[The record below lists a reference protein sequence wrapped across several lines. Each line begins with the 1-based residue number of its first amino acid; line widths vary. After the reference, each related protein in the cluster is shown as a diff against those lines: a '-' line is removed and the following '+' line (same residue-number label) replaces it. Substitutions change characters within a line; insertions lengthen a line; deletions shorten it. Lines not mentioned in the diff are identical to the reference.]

1 MPPRNPHPKNSI
13 YMKIGV
19 IGSGSFGT
27 ALGSLLADKGYE
39 VVLWT
44 RSRELAESINHEHRN
59 FKHLPQLVLPEL
71 LTADV
76 DLERVVASK
85 DMIVSAPPS
94 HALAGI
100 LQGIRDILPKQV
112 PIVSASKGI
121 ENESLRLVSE
131 IFESE
136 LPQSYHGQLSY
147 LSGPSF
153 AKEIVAKVPT
163 IVSIASKNQA
173 TARRVQEIFSF
184 TYFRTYWTPD
194 VVGVEIGGSLK
205 NVIAIAAGVS
215 DGLGFGQNTRAA
227 LITRG
232 LTEITRLGVR
242 MGADPQTFLGP
253 SGMGDLVLTCC
264 GEGSRNRTVGF
275 RLGQGETLSAIL
287 NSMNEVAEGVKT
299 TRSAKQLADKLGV
312 DMAITQEVYKMLYE
326 EKDPRMVV
334 KDLMSRDLKR
344 EGVN

>member
-1 MPPRNPHPKNSI
+1 
-13 YMKIGV
+13 MKIGV

-27 ALGSLLADKGYE
+27 ALGSLLADKGYD
-39 VVLWT
+39 VTLWT
-44 RSRELAESINHEHRN
+44 RNSEVAEFINSNHRN
-59 FKHLPQLVLPEL
+59 PKCMSDLVLPDGLKAE
-71 LTADV
+71 T
-76 DLERVVASK
+76 DLRTVVANR

-94 HALAGI
+94 FALTEI
-100 LQGIRDILPKQV
+100 LESVKDIIPPKI

-121 ENESLRLVSE
+121 ENGSLKLVSE
-131 IFESE
+131 IFESI
-136 LPQSYHGQLSY
+136 LPGSFHSQLSY

-153 AKEIVAKVPT
+153 AKEIVSKVPT
-163 IVSIASKNQA
+163 IVSIASKNEA

-205 NVIAIAAGVS
+205 NVIAIAAGVA

-232 LTEITRLGVR
+232 LTEISRLGIK
-242 MGADPQTFLGP
+242 MGADPLTFLGP

-264 GEGSRNRTVGF
+264 GEASRNRTVGF
-275 RLGQGETLSAIL
+275 RLGKGEKLSSIL
-287 NSMNEVAEGVKT
+287 SSMNEVAEGVKT
-299 TRSAKQLADKLGV
+299 TKSAKELGEKLGV
-312 DMAITQEVYKMLYE
+312 EMAITQEVYKMLYE
-326 EKDPRMVV
+326 DKDPRMVV

-344 EGVN
+344 EGVF

>member
-1 MPPRNPHPKNSI
+1 MQFWEAKLEFIIH
-13 YMKIGV
+13 MKIGI

-27 ALGSLLADKGYE
+27 ALGSLLADKGYD

-44 RSRELAESINHEHRN
+44 RSQELADSINRDHKN
-59 FKHLPQLVLPEL
+59 FKYLPDLVLPEKL
-71 LTADV
+71 KGNTS
-76 DLERVVASK
+76 LEEVILGK

-94 HALAGI
+94 HALTEI
-100 LQGIRDILPKQV
+100 LRRIKDIIPPKV

-121 ENESLRLVSE
+121 ENESLRLISE
-131 IFESE
+131 IFEAE
-136 LPQSYHGQLSY
+136 LPGSFHSQLSY

-163 IVSIASKNQA
+163 IVSIASKNEA

-194 VVGVEIGGSLK
+194 VVGVEVGGALK
-205 NVIAIAAGVS
+205 NVVAIAAGVS

-232 LTEITRLGVR
+232 LTEISRFGIKL
-242 MGADPQTFLGP
+242 GADPLTFLGP
-253 SGMGDLVLTCC
+253 SGLGDLVLTCC
-264 GEGSRNRTVGF
+264 GEASRNRTVGF
-275 RLGQGETLSAIL
+275 RLGQGEKLGDIL
-287 NSMNEVAEGVKT
+287 ASMNEVAEGVKT
-299 TRSAKQLADKLGV
+299 TKSAKDLSDKLGV

-326 EKDPRMVV
+326 DKDPRMVV
-334 KDLMSRDLKR
+334 KDLMGRDLKR
-344 EGVN
+344 EGVH

>member
-1 MPPRNPHPKNSI
+1 
-13 YMKIGV
+13 MKIGV

-27 ALGSLLADKGYE
+27 ALGSLLADKGYD

-44 RSRELAESINHEHRN
+44 RSSELAESINKEHKN
-59 FKHLPQLVLPEL
+59 FKHLPTLVLPPK
-71 LTADV
+71 LTADTN
-76 DLERVVASK
+76 LENVVRDK

-94 HALAGI
+94 HALAEI
-100 LQGIRDILPKQV
+100 LAKIKDIIPAKI

-121 ENESLRLVSE
+121 ENDSLKLVSE
-131 IFESE
+131 IFESS
-136 LPQSYHGQLSY
+136 LPGSFHSQLSY

-153 AKEIVAKVPT
+153 AKEIVSKVPT
-163 IVSIASKNQA
+163 IVSIASKNEA

-194 VVGVEIGGSLK
+194 VVGVEVGGALK

-232 LTEITRLGVR
+232 LTEISRMGLK
-242 MGADPQTFLGP
+242 MGADPMTFLGP

-264 GEGSRNRTVGF
+264 GEASRNRTVGF
-275 RLGQGETLSAIL
+275 RLGQGEKLAAIL
-287 NSMNEVAEGVKT
+287 DSMNEVAEGVKT
-299 TRSAKQLADKLGV
+299 TKSAKDLSDKLGV

-326 EKDPRMVV
+326 DKDPRMVV

-344 EGVN
+344 EGVH